1 MSVAALARQRVHR
14 MKRGIPFPISGFYS
28 LGSRASVQQAMS
40 RLVKEGLLVRVERGF
55 YSRPKPLK
63 NLPSVNVVASANA
76 VAAAWAKERGYK
88 ITLQGLEAAYRLG
101 LQTQAPVKRIYWS
114 NGPTREFRVG
124 NELIR
129 IQHKSASRLRWL
141 NRPEGEL
148 MRGLLSLD
156 QQHTP
161 LETLKN
167 AFHRLSIPPAK
178 ARQIAGKLMNEPA
191 LHAWRSQLI
200 TLQKAL

>member
-14 MKRGIPFPISGFYS
+14 MKRGVPFSISGFYS

-63 NLPSVNVVASANA
+63 NIPSVNVIASAND

-114 NGPTREFRVG
+114 M
-124 NELIR
+124 
-129 IQHKSASRLRWL
+129 A
-141 NRPEGEL
+141 
-148 MRGLLSLD
+148 
-156 QQHTP
+156 
-161 LETLKN
+161 
-167 AFHRLSIPPAK
+167 
-178 ARQIAGKLMNEPA
+178 
-191 LHAWRSQLI
+191 
-200 TLQKAL
+200 

>member
-1 MSVAALARQRVHR
+1 MSVTALARQRVNR
-14 MKRGIPFPISGFYS
+14 MKRGIPFSISGFYS

-40 RLVKEGLLVRVERGF
+40 RLVKEGLVVRVERGF

-63 NLPSVNVVASANA
+63 NIPSINVVASAND
-76 VAAAWAKERGYK
+76 VATAWAKERGYK

-124 NELIR
+124 NELVR
-129 IQHKSASRLRWL
+129 VQHKSASRLRWL
-141 NRPEGEL
+141 NQPEGEL
-148 MRGLLSLD
+148 MRGLLSLN
-156 QQHTP
+156 QEHTSP
-161 LETLKN
+161 ETLKY
-167 AFHRLSIPPAK
+167 AFHRLSLSSTK
-178 ARQIAGKLMNEPA
+178 AQLIAGKLINEPA
-191 LHAWRSQLI
+191 LHAWRSQLM

>member
-14 MKRGIPFPISGFYS
+14 MKRGVPFSISGFYS

-40 RLVKEGLLVRVERGF
+40 RLVKEACWWVERGF

-124 NELIR
+124 NELV
-129 IQHKSASRLRWL
+129 
-141 NRPEGEL
+141 
-148 MRGLLSLD
+148 D
-156 QQHTP
+156 
-161 LETLKN
+161 
-167 AFHRLSIPPAK
+167 PA
-178 ARQIAGKLMNEPA
+178 
-191 LHAWRSQLI
+191 
-200 TLQKAL
+200 